1 MNWETT
7 SEAKTW
13 SCETNS
19 RLLFLVNVSLNL
31 SNTVRFYGSFLFISY
46 FYNAVLYFIFQVIK
60 F

>member
-7 SEAKTW
+7 SKAKTW
-13 SCETNS
+13 SCRTNS
-19 RLLFLVNVSLNL
+19 RLLFPVNVSLNF

-46 FYNAVLYFIFQVIK
+46 FYNAAVYFIFQVTK

>member
-7 SEAKTW
+7 SKAKTW
-13 SCETNS
+13 S
-19 RLLFLVNVSLNL
+19 RLLFPVNVSLKF

-46 FYNAVLYFIFQVIK
+46 FYNAAVYFIFQVTK